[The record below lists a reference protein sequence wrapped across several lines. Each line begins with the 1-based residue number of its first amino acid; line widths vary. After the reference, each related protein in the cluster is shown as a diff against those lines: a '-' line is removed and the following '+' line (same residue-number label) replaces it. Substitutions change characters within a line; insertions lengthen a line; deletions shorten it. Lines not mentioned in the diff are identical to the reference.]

1 MRVNAKKQRIMV
13 VDDDKVMLKNAAV
26 LLGVS
31 YSVSLYSGGAEALKA
46 LSEKELPDLIM
57 LDVRMPDIDG
67 YNVIK
72 EIKSMPRCTDIPVV
86 FVTGMSDEEDELN
99 GFRLGAADYIK
110 KPFSQKILLAR
121 ISNLLK
127 QSGTALSEEVLPTE
141 NFTETERRVAELIM
155 KGYNGKE
162 ICDKLFYSYSYVK
175 KLLASMRE
183 KSGCETLGDLKK
195 LLCGNRRKN

>member
-1 MRVNAKKQRIMV
+1 MTDKKPRIMV
-13 VDDDKVMLKNAAV
+13 VDDDKVLLKNAAV
-26 LLGVS
+26 LLGVN
-31 YSVSLYSGGAEALKA
+31 YSVSLYPSGREALKA
-46 LSEKELPDLIM
+46 LSEKNLPDLIL
-57 LDVRMPDIDG
+57 LDVKMPDIDG
-67 YNVIK
+67 YQVIRQIN
-72 EIKSMPRCTDIPVV
+72 EMPQCQNIPVV
-86 FVTGMSDEEDELN
+86 FVTGLSDEEDELK
-99 GFRLGAADYIK
+99 GLQLGAADYIK

-127 QSGTALSEEVLPTE
+127 KSEAAALPSKLSTIS
-141 NFTETERRVAELIM
+141 FTETECRVAELII

-195 LLCGNRRKN
+195 FLCGQSGGL

>member
-1 MRVNAKKQRIMV
+1 MTDKKRIMV
-13 VDDDKVMLKNAAV
+13 VDDDKVLLKNAAV
-26 LLGVS
+26 LLGVN
-31 YSVSLYSGGAEALKA
+31 YSVSLYSSGREALKA
-46 LSEKELPDLIM
+46 LKALSDNVLPDLIL
-57 LDVRMPDIDG
+57 LDVKMPDIDG
-67 YNVIK
+67 YSVIQQIN
-72 EIKSMPRCTDIPVV
+72 EMPQCKNIPVV
-86 FVTGMSDEEDELN
+86 FVTGLSDEEDELK
-99 GFRLGAADYIK
+99 GFQLGAADYIK

-127 QSGTALSEEVLPTE
+127 KSEPMALSSELPTVD
-141 NFTETERRVAELIM
+141 FTETECKVAELIL

-195 LLCGNRRKN
+195 FLCGRNGKL

>member
-1 MRVNAKKQRIMV
+1 MDDKKQRIMV
-13 VDDDKVMLKNAAV
+13 VDDDKVLLKNAAV
-26 LLGVS
+26 LLGVN
-31 YSVSLYSGGAEALKA
+31 YSVSLYSGGREALEA
-46 LSEKELPDLIM
+46 LSDKALPDLIL

-67 YNVIK
+67 YSVIT
-72 EIKSMPRCTDIPVV
+72 EIKSMPRCKNIPVV
-86 FVTGMSDEEDELN
+86 FVTGMSDEEDELR
-99 GFRLGAADYIK
+99 GFQLGAADYIK

-127 QSGTALSEEVLPTE
+127 KSEPVLSAQLPTAD
-141 NFTETERRVAELIM
+141 FTETECKVAELIAM
-155 KGYNGKE
+155 GYSGKE

-195 LLCGNRRKN
+195 FLCGRNSKL

>member
-1 MRVNAKKQRIMV
+1 MTDKKRIMV
-13 VDDDKVMLKNAAV
+13 VDDDKVLLKNAAV
-26 LLGVS
+26 LLGVN
-31 YSVSLYSGGAEALKA
+31 YSVSLYSSGREALKA
-46 LSEKELPDLIM
+46 LKALSDNVLPDLIL
-57 LDVRMPDIDG
+57 LDVKMPDIDG
-67 YNVIK
+67 YSVIQQIN
-72 EIKSMPRCTDIPVV
+72 EMPQCKNIPVV
-86 FVTGMSDEEDELN
+86 FVTGMSDEEDELK
-99 GFRLGAADYIK
+99 GLQLGAADYIK

-127 QSGTALSEEVLPTE
+127 KSEPMALSSELPTV
-141 NFTETERRVAELIM
+141 NFTETECKVAELIL

-195 LLCGNRRKN
+195 FLCGRNGKL

>member
-1 MRVNAKKQRIMV
+1 M
-13 VDDDKVMLKNAAV
+13 
-26 LLGVS
+26 LGVN
-31 YSVSLYSGGAEALKA
+31 YSVSLYSSGREALNA
-46 LSEKELPDLIM
+46 LLENTLPDLIL
-57 LDVRMPDIDG
+57 LDVKMPDIDG
-67 YNVIK
+67 YSVIQQIN
-72 EIKSMPRCTDIPVV
+72 EMPQSKNIPVV
-86 FVTGMSDEEDELN
+86 FVTGMSDEEDELK
-99 GFRLGAADYIK
+99 GFQLGAADYIK

-127 QSGTALSEEVLPTE
+127 KSEPVALSSELPTVD
-141 NFTETERRVAELIM
+141 FTETECKVAELIL

-195 LLCGNRRKN
+195 FLCGRYGKF

>member
-1 MRVNAKKQRIMV
+1 MLPFHQLLPKQENTEKR
-13 VDDDKVMLKNAAV
+13 
-26 LLGVS
+26 LLNR
-31 YSVSLYSGGAEALKA
+31 SVTQSALKE
-46 LSEKELPDLIM
+46 EKLL
-57 LDVRMPDIDG
+57 
-67 YNVIK
+67 YHY
-72 EIKSMPRCTDIPVV
+72 CT

-195 LLCGNRRKN
+195 LLCGNRREN

>member
-1 MRVNAKKQRIMV
+1 MTDKKRIMV
-13 VDDDKVMLKNAAV
+13 VDDDKVLLKNAAV
-26 LLGVS
+26 LLGVN
-31 YSVSLYSGGAEALKA
+31 YSVSLYSSGREALKA
-46 LSEKELPDLIM
+46 LKALSDNVLPDLIL
-57 LDVRMPDIDG
+57 LDVKMPDIDG
-67 YNVIK
+67 YSVIQQIN
-72 EIKSMPRCTDIPVV
+72 EMPQCKNIPVV
-86 FVTGMSDEEDELN
+86 FVTGLSDEEDELK
-99 GFRLGAADYIK
+99 GFQLGAADYIK

-127 QSGTALSEEVLPTE
+127 KSEPMALSSELPTV
-141 NFTETERRVAELIM
+141 NFTETECKVAELIL

-195 LLCGNRRKN
+195 FLCGRNGKL